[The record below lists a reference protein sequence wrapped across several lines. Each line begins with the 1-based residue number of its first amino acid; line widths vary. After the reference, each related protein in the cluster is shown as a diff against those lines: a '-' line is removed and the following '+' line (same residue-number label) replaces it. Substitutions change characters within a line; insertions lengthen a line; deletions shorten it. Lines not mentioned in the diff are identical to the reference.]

1 MAEFAVKAREL
12 GIGYI
17 GSCCGSVAVHVRA
30 MARALGTLP
39 PDDREAGTTIT
50 RGVHGAGEP
59 A

>member
-39 PDDREAGTTIT
+39 PDDRDAGTTPV
-50 RGVHGAGEP
+50 RGVHGAGET